1 MSKRF
6 LIGLC
11 LAFWLLLP
19 MLGLADTTIIGG
31 PERVTDADTLE
42 VKGERVRLEGI
53 DAPEARQMCERAS
66 GAMYPCG

>member
-6 LIGLC
+6 LIVLC
-11 LAFWLLLP
+11 LALWLLLP
-19 MLGLADTTIIGG
+19 LLGLADTTFIGG
-31 PERVTDADTLE
+31 RTRVIDADTLD
-42 VKGERVRLEGI
+42 VKGERVRLESI